1 MDSGLK
7 TLILIL
13 VLFLVAVLAA
23 GCSDTVSQPVP
34 ATVATPIPDAV
45 STPQATLEIP
55 TVQETEWTVWREGT
69 NTLNPLGG
77 YFTYTPSA
85 HGQRFDKLKVEVKAN
100 HPMTVLFLNDENL
113 KAFNTK
119 MATNTGEY
127 ETIAR
132 YDDVN
137 YKVIE
142 QFSAEP
148 LNVVLWNQGNKL
160 VTADVNIWYAE

>member
-1 MDSGLK
+1 M
-7 TLILIL
+7 
-13 VLFLVAVLAA
+13 VAVMAA

-34 ATVATPIPDAV
+34 AKVATPVPTAV
-45 STPQATLEIP
+45 ATPQATVNIP
-55 TVQETEWTVWREGT
+55 ALQETEWTVWREGS

-77 YFTYTPSA
+77 YFAYTPSA

-100 HPMTVLFLNDENL
+100 HPITVLFLNDANL
-113 KAFNTK
+113 AAFKKK
-119 MATNTGEY
+119 MDTNTGEY

-148 LNVVLWNQGNKL
+148 LNVLLWNQGRQL
-160 VTADVNIWYAE
+160 VTANVNIWYA